1 MLSFNYYLSRKAEI
15 ANVTPAKAGVHA
27 EKDGFLLSQE

>member
-1 MLSFNYYLSRKAEI
+1 MNSWFLLRKAVI

-27 EKDGFLLSQE
+27 EKNGFLLSQE